1 MVYTRRTLG
10 SGSPLRNRS
19 GRPGFRIES
28 GSRRMSLTPLNTRS
42 QTCLRFSGRLRVSGR
57 NQDKCVSRERE
68 DPEEGNLKR
77 GCGSRT

>member
-1 MVYTRRTLG
+1 
-10 SGSPLRNRS
+10 
-19 GRPGFRIES
+19 
-28 GSRRMSLTPLNTRS
+28 MSLTPLNTRS